1 MKQQK
6 TAITERFARQR
17 LELAGKYAPEKLLRA
32 NLNDELA
39 VIEELKKGRT
49 AYRW

>member
-17 LELAGKYAPEKLLRA
+17 LELAGKYAPEK
-32 NLNDELA
+32 
-39 VIEELKKGRT
+39 IITCELK
-49 AYRW
+49 